1 MVSLGQDLDPRQ
13 YIEYTNQIQP
23 GENKELT
30 KEYTLIQTLDRS
42 EDAVRAILEAI
53 QTGGSRNF
61 ILSFGKFR
69 FTVTAYNIS
78 KIQKE

>member
-53 QTGGSRNF
+53 QTGGRRNF